1 MKKSRLIVTL
11 ILLGLTLVTTITI
24 IVNAF
29 IKENISAAMS
39 QNLAKDISDVI
50 KPSTDK
56 DTFATIIRKSIGHF
70 LLNGLNACFATLTL
84 MFYTKEKFP
93 HRGVVLPIGLFFGIL
108 IAGLSEFIQLFVE
121 GRGGSW
127 KDVGINSLGCLFF
140 VLIIGIVYSVKGF
153 VKIRK
158 EGC

>member
-1 MKKSRLIVTL
+1 MKKSHLIITIVFL
-11 ILLGLTLVTTITI
+11 VLTLVTTITI

-29 IKENISAAMS
+29 IKENVSAAMS
-39 QNLAKDISDVI
+39 QGLAQSISDVV

-56 DTFATIIRKSIGHF
+56 ETFATIVRKSIGHF
-70 LLNGLNACFATLTL
+70 LLNGINACFATLAL
-84 MFYTKEKFP
+84 MFFTKDKFA
-93 HRGVVLPIGLFFGIL
+93 HRGLVLLLGLFYGVL

-140 VLIIGIVYSVKGF
+140 VLIIGH
-153 VKIRK
+153 
-158 EGC
+158 